1 MKGALQRNESVA
13 DKATFHPELFIMDD
27 VPEQLRGMSGHHTI
41 HNAWIVALE
50 LVPNPQYRFVDVD
63 YADMY
68 RMARAGVAGLLNWK
82 GIAVTAWLG
91 AMIMPASS
99 FLVRGEGSIAR
110 GALCSSS
117 MWIETVIQRWVA
129 HHGKRRKGVWRF
141 CNRIDRSFSGVLCF
155 RITIDLTVLHSVWS
169 RACAIDEGPCASAQ
183 NGLGKQ

>member
-1 MKGALQRNESVA
+1 MVEQTAHSMKGALQRNESVA

-82 GIAVTAWLG
+82 GIAVSLLDRNAVVQTSIESTPENRRFHLSACQ
-91 AMIMPASS
+91 APRENKYRRTSS
-99 FLVRGEGSIAR
+99 VS
-110 GALCSSS
+110 
-117 MWIETVIQRWVA
+117 T
-129 HHGKRRKGVWRF
+129 
-141 CNRIDRSFSGVLCF
+141 
-155 RITIDLTVLHSVWS
+155 
-169 RACAIDEGPCASAQ
+169 
-183 NGLGKQ
+183 